1 MNMLDKKISN
11 HLHRLIQST
20 LNQNREIIFKE
31 MKKEMD
37 FVNKSNEFNYDYK
50 EGFNEAMRDLELIL
64 ELNK

>member
-1 MNMLDKKISN
+1 MLDKKISN